1 MSSQA
6 VATQDGDAEARSVKR
21 GDRQT
26 RFLAQSVILEE
37 AGSSGLVRLAMIT
50 ICVVIVA
57 FLVWAAVTSVDEI
70 AVTSGEVVPSGSVQV
85 LQHLEGGIV
94 QDVLVREGDLVDAN
108 QIVMRLNPAAA
119 LAELD
124 QARARFAG
132 LQLQAERLRA
142 LGTGREPDF
151 TIAGPGYES
160 FADDQQQIYES
171 VLEAGDN
178 SRDVFAQQV
187 GQRRNELEA
196 FEEEEQT
203 LVQNLEILEEQ
214 LAMREALFK
223 KGLSSKVVYL
233 DVQREVNQ
241 ARGDLAKLVSERD
254 GTAKAL
260 EEALSRLAEL
270 GTNNRE
276 QALSEMGQIT
286 AEMAQVRESLLRLED
301 RVRRLNIRA
310 PVRGVVK
317 GLQVKTV
324 GGVISPGGAVM
335 EIVPMDQGMKV
346 ETKITTR
353 DIGHVRIGHPVSVK
367 VTTYDFAR
375 YGGITGELREIS
387 ASTFLDE
394 ESGEPY
400 YQGIVALD
408 RTYVGYDPERNR
420 VLPGMTV
427 QADINTGEKT
437 LLEYLLKPVVSSVS
451 QSFRER

>member
-1 MSSQA
+1 MSDTLTAMQGNEG
-6 VATQDGDAEARSVKR
+6 QRSVKR

-50 ICVVIVA
+50 ICFVVVA
-57 FLVWAAVTSVDEI
+57 FLVWAAFTSVDEI

-85 LQHLEGGIV
+85 IQHLEGGIV
-94 QDVLVREGDLVDAN
+94 QEVLVSGGDLVDEG
-108 QIVMRLNPAAA
+108 QILIRLNPAAA
-119 LAELD
+119 LGELD

-132 LQLQAERLRA
+132 LMLQAERLRA

-151 TIAGPGYES
+151 TIAGPGFEGI
-160 FADDQQQIYES
+160 AEDQQQIYES
-171 VLEAGDN
+171 ALSAGDN
-178 SRDVFAQQV
+178 RRDTLVQQV
-187 GQRRNELEA
+187 AQRRSELA
-196 FEEEEQT
+196 SFEEEEQT
-203 LVQNLEILEEQ
+203 LAQNLEILEEQ
-214 LAMREALFK
+214 LVMREQLFR

-233 DVQREVNQ
+233 DIQREVNQ
-241 ARGDLAKLVSERD
+241 ARGDLSKLQSNRQQ
-254 GTAKAL
+254 TQQSL
-260 EEALSRLAEL
+260 EEARSRLAEL
-270 GTNNRE
+270 DTDLRE
-276 QALSEMGQIT
+276 QALTEMGQVT
-286 AEMAQVRESLLRLED
+286 QEMAQVRESLLRLED

-310 PVRGVVK
+310 PVRGIVK

-335 EIVPMDQGMKV
+335 EIVPMDQGMIV

-353 DIGHVRIGHPVSVK
+353 DIGHVRVGHPVSVK

-387 ASTFLDE
+387 ASTFIDE

-400 YQGIVALD
+400 YQGKVSLD
-408 RTYVGYDPERNR
+408 RGYVGYDPERNR